1 MNSPGAGNHGPLHQ
15 RRGEDTAA
23 WPPGP
28 GELARLVREKDWSQT
43 GFGPIDT
50 WSDTLRALVSSLL
63 DNRFA
68 MILLW
73 GPDLLQIY
81 NDAYARLMRDKH
93 PAYLGRPT
101 QACWPEVWHFNEP
114 IYQRVM
120 ATGENVFMEDQ
131 PYVLEAAEG
140 GLPQTHSLT
149 ICYSPARGPEGL
161 VDGVMVTIIDVSRR
175 VQAEAVLADD
185 LRAMTQL
192 HELVARLVHCQ
203 DLDSALHEVLD
214 ATLTLMEADKGNIQ
228 LFDPLHQTLRIGAQ
242 RGFEEPFLRAFS
254 TVDAGDHSVCGR
266 ALRQG
271 RRVIIADILEDED
284 LISIADVMREA
295 GVRAVQ
301 STPLLGRNGVPVG
314 MLSTHWHEPTQPSE
328 RALRLLDLYAR
339 QAAEFI
345 ERSRIETRLRQVADD
360 LRQASRAKDEFIA
373 MLGHELRN
381 PLAPIQIAL
390 HLMEMR
396 GDTGSEK
403 ERAIIGR
410 QVHHMARLV
419 DDLLDVA
426 RIIHGHV
433 TLQATPL
440 ELAAV
445 VDRAVETATPLIEQR
460 CHTLSVDVPTS
471 GLRIMADQVRLGQV
485 ISNLLTN
492 AARYTPPEGQIRI
505 TATAQE
511 DDGQVRLTVSDTG
524 CGIEPE
530 DQARVFDMFAQ
541 GRQGIDRSQGGLGL
555 GLTIARTMA
564 TMHGGTLS
572 CHSNGKGRGSSFTLT
587 MPLLTGDATS
597 PAANLQRSGT
607 PQGRGRTVLVV
618 DDNEDAARLLG
629 ELLRSWGYAT
639 LVAHDG
645 PTALSLLSQQSID
658 LALLDIGLPVMDGY
672 ELAQAIHRLPGQ
684 AHTPLLA
691 LTGYGQPQDQQR
703 SKDAGFQEHMT
714 KPVDIPRLARTLE
727 SLTPRAQ
734 HAHDA

>member
-1 MNSPGAGNHGPLHQ
+1 MTEQ
-15 RRGEDTAA
+15 QDRQRGEDTAA

-43 GFGPIDT
+43 GFGAVDT

-73 GPDLLQIY
+73 GPELLQIY

-93 PAYLGRPT
+93 PAFLGCPT

-114 IYQRVM
+114 IYRRVM
-120 ATGENVFMEDQ
+120 ATGENVFMQDQ

-140 GLPQTHSLT
+140 GLPQTHCLT
-149 ICYSPARGPEGL
+149 ICYSPVRCPEGR
-161 VDGVMVTIIDVSRR
+161 VHGVMVTIIDVSRR
-175 VQAEAVLADD
+175 VQAEAVLAED

-214 ATLTLMEADKGNIQ
+214 ATLTMMDADKGNIQ
-228 LFDPLHQTLRIGAQ
+228 LFDPLHKTLRIGAQ
-242 RGFEEPFLRAFS
+242 RGFEEPFLRSFAA
-254 TVDAGDHSVCGR
+254 VDAGDQSVCGR
-266 ALRQG
+266 ALREG
-271 RRVIIADILEDED
+271 RRVMIPDILQDNS
-284 LISIADVMREA
+284 LTQMVDVALEA

-301 STPLLGRNGVPVG
+301 STPLLGRNGVPMG
-314 MLSTHWHEPTQPSE
+314 MLSTHWNEPTQPSE

-396 GDTGSEK
+396 GETGSEK

-426 RIIHGHV
+426 RIIRGHV
-433 TLQATPL
+433 TLQATPM
-440 ELAAV
+440 ELATV
-445 VDRAVETATPLIEQR
+445 VARAVETASPLIEQR
-460 CHTLSVDVPTS
+460 RHTLTVEVASS
-471 GLRIMADQVRLGQV
+471 GLRVMADPVRLGQV

-492 AARYTPPEGQIRI
+492 AARYTPPEGLIRI
-505 TATAQE
+505 TATAQRA
-511 DDGQVRLTVSDTG
+511 DGQVQLTVHDNG
-524 CGIEPE
+524 NGIEPE
-530 DQARVFDMFAQ
+530 DQTRVFDLFAQ

-572 CHSNGKGRGSSFTLT
+572 CRSEGKGHGSSFMLT
-587 MPLLTGDATS
+587 MPLLADDAGGNS
-597 PAANLQRSGT
+597 ASLQRSGDA
-607 PQGRGRTVLVV
+607 PQGMGRTVLVV
-618 DDNEDAARLLG
+618 DDNEDAAKLLG

-639 LVAHDG
+639 LVTHDG
-645 PTALSLLSQQSID
+645 PTALSLLSQQTID

-691 LTGYGQPQDQQR
+691 LTGYGQAQDQQR
-703 SKDAGFQEHMT
+703 SRDAGFAEHMT
-714 KPVDIPRLARTLE
+714 KPVNIERLAHTLE
-727 SLTPRAQ
+727 SLMQTA
-734 HAHDA
+734 A